1 MFIPFDKI
9 SNSSRIWI
17 YQSDKEFSQ
26 DDIKYIND
34 ELILFCNNWIAHKNK
49 LLSSF
54 TIKLNYFI
62 ILAVDET
69 HFLTSGCSIDS
80 SVNILKKIESKL
92 KINLFDRMLIAVNSN
107 DNIEI
112 VSLTELKKKINREM
126 VIHNNLIFSKT
137 DLKNN
142 WKIKVENSWLKKYLP

>member
-17 YQSDKEFSQ
+17 YQSNKKFFK

-34 ELILFCNNWIAHKNK
+34 ELTLFCNNWIAHNNN

-54 TIKLNYFI
+54 TIELNYFI

-69 HFLTSGCSIDS
+69 HFPTSGCSIDS

-112 VSLTELKKKINREM
+112 INLSELKKKINREM

-137 DLKNN
+137 DLKDN

>member
-17 YQSDKEFSQ
+17 YQSDKEFSK

-34 ELILFCNNWIAHKNK
+34 ELILFCNNWTAHNNK

-54 TIKLNYFI
+54 TIELNYFI

-92 KINLFDRMLIAVNSN
+92 KINLFDRMLIAVNNN

-112 VSLTELKKKINREM
+112 VSLTELKKKIYKEM

-137 DLKNN
+137 DLKDN